1 MNNDYN
7 PNNLGSSNV
16 DYNATMSFDSA
27 PQEPTNNFTENAAPI
42 EQPTVGGNFCNNC
55 GNKIQPGEKFCTK
68 CGTNLVQAENLRCEQ
83 CGTPIMAG
91 ANFCNACGAS
101 VNKTQKMFCQ
111 FCGEKYEEG
120 EIFCKNCG
128 NKITKSEGFFGG
140 FTSTT
145 ANGASHASALPIQ
158 KMSSRVKTLNF
169 IAIGLVVLM
178 FIFSLLPAFTLKLNV
193 DLGKNKDELT
203 KEERK
208 QIEETLEEA
217 NETLNDEFEMN
228 IFHPY
233 KTLNEDDETADGIE
247 RLQDSTDKKMSKLGD
262 KLSLSATLSVVF
274 AIVQAIA
281 FVGML
286 ALLILPLVKPVEIKI
301 LSILPI
307 IFSACAIIY
316 SVAIIFWTNGI
327 FEDLMKILGD
337 AVNLDGYKSTINTYF
352 SITGYIYL
360 ALAVGLCIVS
370 ILTNVKTKSEN
381 A

>member
-145 ANGASHASALPIQ
+145 ANGASHSSALPIQ

-178 FIFSLLPAFTLKLNV
+178 FIFSLLPAFTLKFKMDV
-193 DLGKNKDELT
+193 DKDKLT

-208 QIEETLEEA
+208 QIEEILEEG

-247 RLQDSTDKKMSKLGD
+247 ALQDSTDKKMSKLGD

-316 SVAIIFWTNGI
+316 SVAIIFWTNGLFKDVI
-327 FEDLMKILGD
+327 KILGLGD
-337 AVNLDGYKSTINTYF
+337 IGVGFEGINTYF

-360 ALAVGLCIVS
+360 ALAVALCVVTI
-370 ILTNVKTKSEN
+370 ITNVKKKSEN

>member
-128 NKITKSEGFFGG
+128 NILTGFLHSRNVLADFILTG
-140 FTSTT
+140 FTGFSI
-145 ANGASHASALPIQ
+145 SDQSAALFVQ
-158 KMSSRVKTLNF
+158 LQNAV
-169 IAIGLVVLM
+169 
-178 FIFSLLPAFTLKLNV
+178 
-193 DLGKNKDELT
+193 
-203 KEERK
+203 
-208 QIEETLEEA
+208 
-217 NETLNDEFEMN
+217 
-228 IFHPY
+228 H
-233 KTLNEDDETADGIE
+233 DGIAVHF
-247 RLQDSTDKKMSKLGD
+247 LCPQSGLDCL
-262 KLSLSATLSVVF
+262 
-274 AIVQAIA
+274 
-281 FVGML
+281 
-286 ALLILPLVKPVEIKI
+286 
-301 LSILPI
+301 
-307 IFSACAIIY
+307 
-316 SVAIIFWTNGI
+316 GI
-327 FEDLMKILGD
+327 FFDSFD
-337 AVNLDGYKSTINTYF
+337 V
-352 SITGYIYL
+352 
-360 ALAVGLCIVS
+360 
-370 ILTNVKTKSEN
+370 
-381 A
+381 